1 MLAKRMKFVGVFY
14 IVVGALVG
22 LIGLVALFFSP
33 LVGIVYIL
41 SLLPQLLI
49 GLWTTNAATSFRQIV
64 DTKGHDIPYLMN
76 ALASLRKLYTLQFW
90 LLIIAMALIVLGIA
104 AGVFLLASGILPI
117 PVERTT
123 VTLLAW

>member
-64 DTKGHDIPYLMN
+64 DTRGHDIPYLMN

-123 VTLLAW
+123 VTLLAR